1 MEHILLRHRDIE
13 DLHKLDVY
21 RRHGGYEGLKKAL
34 GMSREEVINVVKA
47 SNLRGRGGAGFP
59 TGLKWSFI
67 PKNAADTYVLIN
79 TDESETGTFK
89 DRELIERNPHQVIEG
104 ALIAAYAVNSRLVF
118 NYIRGEY
125 MDAAWAFEEA
135 LQACRAAGIIGRGIM
150 GSDVDIDFYTHY
162 GAGAYICGEET
173 ALIESLAGN
182 LGQPW
187 SKPPFPAVEGLYRK
201 PTVVNNTETLANVP
215 GILVNGPDWF
225 KATGT
230 EDSPGNKIV
239 CISGHVTNPG
249 NYEVPLGTTYREL
262 LALAGGMKDGKRFKA
277 ILPSGGSGPIIT
289 EDALDAACSYD
300 GLTPFR
306 SVMGSASVIVMDE
319 TTDMVWAALKMIH
332 FFRHESCG
340 KCTPCREGTFWMEQV
355 LHRVY
360 HGHGTEADI
369 KLLES
374 VANNMTGKCL
384 CALGEFATSPVLS
397 SIRHFLPE
405 YKAKVSTAAQQAARN
420 SVPVAIAG
428 R

>member
-420 SVPVAIAG
+420 SVPVAI

>member
-150 GSDVDIDFYTHY
+150 GSDVDIEFYTHY